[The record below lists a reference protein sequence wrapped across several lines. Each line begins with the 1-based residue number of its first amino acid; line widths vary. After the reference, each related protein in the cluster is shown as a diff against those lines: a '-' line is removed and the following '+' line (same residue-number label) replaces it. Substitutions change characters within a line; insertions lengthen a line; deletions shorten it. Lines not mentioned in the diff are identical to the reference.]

1 MRRSELRADHRSHR
15 RAHRPRPAETG
26 LVCGGGCE
34 TRPLVRA
41 GTSESHYPPTA
52 VSPPGAPSFGGAA
65 LVSGKPP
72 FAATASTP
80 RLDWTN
86 PHTGARWGSPG
97 FPSPVVAAPGA
108 RAIAAPAPGAAG
120 PLVATAQREV
130 GQTESP
136 PARTI
141 PLGSPSIDGRS
152 SGRRAGALVCVL
164 RLVGGTASREP
175 PRGAR
180 RGLRFG
186 RRALRLGR
194 ARWSRESGRG
204 RAAAKARRSRRLGRA
219 HGHRRGSAPRRQP
232 PNDRGELLG
241 PGRPT
246 RSSTRERRWLGKRA
260 RRLRA
265 HVLAHGRRTAPA
277 RKCNARQAMN
287 TGVSTSTLR

>member
-65 LVSGKPP
+65 LSSPASRLSPLLPRPP
-72 FAATASTP
+72 GLIGPTHTP
-80 RLDWTN
+80 A
-86 PHTGARWGSPG
+86 PAGGPG
-97 FPSPVVAAPGA
+97 LPSPVVAAPGA

-120 PLVATAQREV
+120 PLVATAQREI

-265 HVLAHGRRTAPA
+265 HFLAHGRRTAPA